1 VTLAAAVV
9 VLSLFA
15 YACGLLAIAPREQV
29 GGVRY
34 EVNHR
39 QFLVLESIKELP

>member
-15 YACGLLAIAPREQV
+15 YACGLLAIAPREQA

-39 QFLVLESIKELP
+39 PFLLVETIEELP